1 MNNILHYN
9 KDKNHLVN
17 TYYIALIPLL
27 LFSFYKNGILLYQND
42 FISFWDMFLPFYF
55 YIIGGLV
62 GFLVAWISKR
72 DIKEF
77 VLYGLI
83 LSCTISI
90 NTNMIVYPIL
100 MFVSLFV
107 SSYLS
112 LKKEFNILAS
122 TRLFLLLA
130 LLLNSYSYLNVAEK
144 LNAFNYGVFD
154 LFFGYGVGG
163 IASNGLFFVLLAF
176 LILSFNKFYKKIIPM
191 VASLVFFAFF
201 LFLFLITKN
210 ISYLDLLVNGSVYF
224 GFVFVGADLY
234 VTPSTKKG
242 MTLYGTIIGLLTTI
256 LALFLPIYEV
266 AYLSIFLCSFF
277 VSVFDRF
284 FEKKYLHC

>member
-9 KDKNHLVN
+9 KDKSHLVN

-112 LKKEFNILAS
+112 LKKEFNILTS

-242 MTLYGTIIGLLTTI
+242 MALYGIVIGLLTTI